1 MNTLTENL
9 PTASYANGRVSV
21 WLPNGIDFSFP
32 IVGNWRLEDA
42 TVDQLN
48 NMEIDEDGIHWPDID
63 EDLSFEGL
71 LHGDYGQFIRRRQ
84 VVRC

>member
-1 MNTLTENL
+1 MNTLTEKL
-9 PTASYANGRVSV
+9 PTASYSNGRVSV
-21 WLPNGIDFSFP
+21 SLPNGIDLSFP

-42 TVDQLN
+42 TVEQLN

-71 LHGDYGQFIRRRQ
+71 LRGDYGQYIRRRQ
-84 VVRC
+84 VAR